1 MYSIRRS
8 ALTVA
13 TTLALFSVAGCGSLE
28 ADAPADTPSPQGPS
42 DLKAV
47 KTVGRGY
54 IDHTVKDYAV
64 QKFCDGDNLVYLI
77 MPETDRVEENP
88 TIAVIADAKECV
100 NP

>member
-13 TTLALFSVAGCGSLE
+13 TTLALLSAAGCGSLK
-28 ADAPADTPSPQGPS
+28 ADAPADTPAPQGPS
-42 DLKAV
+42 DLKVV

-54 IDHTVKDYAV
+54 RDYAV
-64 QKFCDGDNLVYLI
+64 QKFCDGDNLIYLVI
-77 MPETDRVEENP
+77 PKTDRIEENP
-88 TIAVIADAKECV
+88 TIAVIADAKECI